1 VILLQL
7 CSTENTVA
15 TQSVV
20 LRFTLSDGERMRQ
33 GAFSRAL
40 LANHSIYRVAIC
52 PRPTWCIFVD
62 SPTRLLI
69 LSHEGTICDLM
80 LASLVLALAIRQGEG
95 SEYHQIRSRSF
106 IGSEKPMGPIA
117 WKMAL
122 LTFVLRKIISA
133 GKIKGQLKNY
143 FSGCSVSITG
153 SGRCTFGADNVFER
167 GCFLEIHQGKLTMGN
182 GNYFNR
188 NIRITCLGT
197 ITIGNGCL
205 FGDSVHLYDHNH
217 GIDDP
222 NGPFKSQVYE
232 RGEIKIGDNVWIG
245 AKATILKG
253 VIIGD
258 GAVVG
263 AGAVVTKDVVPYAIV
278 GGVPA
283 KLIKMRKT

>member
-1 VILLQL
+1 
-7 CSTENTVA
+7 
-15 TQSVV
+15 
-20 LRFTLSDGERMRQ
+20 
-33 GAFSRAL
+33 
-40 LANHSIYRVAIC
+40 
-52 PRPTWCIFVD
+52 
-62 SPTRLLI
+62 
-69 LSHEGTICDLM
+69 M
-80 LASLVLALAIRQGEG
+80 LASLVLALAIRQGQG

-232 RGEIKIGDNVWIG
+232 RGEIKIGNNVWIG

>member
-1 VILLQL
+1 
-7 CSTENTVA
+7 
-15 TQSVV
+15 
-20 LRFTLSDGERMRQ
+20 
-33 GAFSRAL
+33 
-40 LANHSIYRVAIC
+40 
-52 PRPTWCIFVD
+52 
-62 SPTRLLI
+62 
-69 LSHEGTICDLM
+69 
-80 LASLVLALAIRQGEG
+80 
-95 SEYHQIRSRSF
+95 
-106 IGSEKPMGPIA
+106 MGPTA
-117 WKMAL
+117 RKMAL
-122 LTFVLRKIISA
+122 LTFVLRKIISS
-133 GKIKGQLKNY
+133 GKIKGRLKNY
-143 FSGCSVSITG
+143 FSGCSMSITG

-222 NGPFKSQVYE
+222 DRPFKSQVYE
-232 RGEIKIGDNVWIG
+232 RGEIKIGNNVWVG